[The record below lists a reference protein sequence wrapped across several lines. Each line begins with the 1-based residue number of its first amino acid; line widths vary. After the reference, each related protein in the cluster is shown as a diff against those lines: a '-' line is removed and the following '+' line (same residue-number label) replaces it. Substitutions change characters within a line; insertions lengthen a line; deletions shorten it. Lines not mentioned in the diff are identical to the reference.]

1 MLDRVLER
9 TNALGVGLQAFAMRS
24 MPCAVV
30 RPLAQEVLCC
40 FEILLFREY
49 GQPLPLK
56 FCVSHGV
63 PNCLARR
70 FQVGDPSQRL
80 RLQRGCV
87 VSNLDLAGPFDV
99 RHSTVKRGD

>member
-56 FCVSHGV
+56 F
-63 PNCLARR
+63 
-70 FQVGDPSQRL
+70 
-80 RLQRGCV
+80 
-87 VSNLDLAGPFDV
+87 
-99 RHSTVKRGD
+99 